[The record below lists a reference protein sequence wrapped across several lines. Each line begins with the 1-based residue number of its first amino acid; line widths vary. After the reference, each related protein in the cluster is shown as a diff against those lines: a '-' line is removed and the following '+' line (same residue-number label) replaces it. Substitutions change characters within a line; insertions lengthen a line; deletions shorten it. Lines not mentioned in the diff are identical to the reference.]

1 MNAVQAPQAKNTSS
15 DFVTKGGKLAG
26 PLGKQSVDSLQKLPG
41 FVIEKIMHKVD
52 KGSQGVANAVFSV
65 LAALERFGDSHHRQ

>member
-26 PLGKQSVDSLQKLPG
+26 PLGKQSVDLLQKL
-41 FVIEKIMHKVD
+41 
-52 KGSQGVANAVFSV
+52 SQLFNRKDHA
-65 LAALERFGDSHHRQ
+65 